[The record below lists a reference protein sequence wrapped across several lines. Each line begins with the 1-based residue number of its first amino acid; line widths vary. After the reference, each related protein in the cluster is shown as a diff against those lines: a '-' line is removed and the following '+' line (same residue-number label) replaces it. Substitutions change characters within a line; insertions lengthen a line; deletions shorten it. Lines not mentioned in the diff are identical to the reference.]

1 MPPAT
6 FSRRSFHAATAA
18 AAAAFLA
25 GCTGTEENPPA
36 ADDGEPDAVTYL
48 TGFGANASHDAF
60 AFVAKDNGFFAE
72 AGLDVTINPGAGA
85 QNYAPM
91 LAGQVHFTYTDLTGL
106 LMEIG
111 NGTFTNTD
119 FRALAAVHQQ
129 TLAAIIAPEDSG
141 ITSPADLEGKRVGAL
156 TGSTTE
162 TLLPAYSALADFDLS
177 TVEIVNA
184 DPQGLFGLLA
194 GGQVD
199 ALSTFSIQRGFIE
212 SLIEKPTVMYPFSD
226 FLPDLLGTGL
236 ITTGQIARDNPDMAL
251 RFRDA
256 ALRALQ
262 FTIDNPE
269 AAVEVMAANSES
281 INVQAGV
288 GQIRAMTPYV
298 TAGGSTVGAIDP
310 TRAAQCISVL
320 QGAGL
325 IPAGLTVDALID
337 PALTLS

>member
-18 AAAAFLA
+18 AAVAFVA
-25 GCTGTEENPPA
+25 GCTGEDEDPQTGN
-36 ADDGEPDAVTYL
+36 GEPDAVNYL
-48 TGFGANASHDAF
+48 TGFGAAAAHDAF
-60 AFVAKDNGFFAE
+60 AWVAKDKGFFTE

-91 LAGQVHFTYTDLTGL
+91 LAGQVQFTYTDLTGL

-129 TLAAIIAPEDSG
+129 TLAAIVAPEDSG

-212 SLIEKPTVMYPFSD
+212 SIIEKPTVMFPFSD

-236 ITTGQIARDNPDMAL
+236 ITTGAIARDNPDMAL
-251 RFRDA
+251 RFRDS
-256 ALRALQ
+256 ALRGLQ

-269 AAVEVMAANSES
+269 EAVEIMAANNES
-281 INVQAGV
+281 INAQAAV
-288 GQIRAMTPYV
+288 GQIRGMTPYI
-298 TAGGSTVGAIDP
+298 TAGGVTTGAIDQ
-310 TRAAQCISVL
+310 TRAVRCISVL

-325 IPAGLTVDALID
+325 IPAGLTVDAMID
-337 PALTLS
+337 PALTLA